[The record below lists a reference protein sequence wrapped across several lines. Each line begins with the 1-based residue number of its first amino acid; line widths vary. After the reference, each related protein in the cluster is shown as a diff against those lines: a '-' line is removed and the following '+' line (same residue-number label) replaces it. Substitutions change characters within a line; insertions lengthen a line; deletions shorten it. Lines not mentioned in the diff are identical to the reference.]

1 MEQQPWS
8 SNGNISIDD
17 LFTAVRS
24 GRRPFIDPCVEKTA
38 PKGFVELMKQ
48 CWHKDAKSRPNIIVV
63 NRDLGRLSSNLILK
77 RSQREREED
86 EKQMSLVANAVAHAA
101 KAFRSS
107 IFDRLGQT
115 LDEIFSTADEDGDG
129 VVSLEELQRYME
141 KNEDQEE
148 GKVSDSTHGM
158 KKKKKTYDNLFEN
171 FDNSAVEIEMSQK

>member
-1 MEQQPWS
+1 M
-8 SNGNISIDD
+8 
-17 LFTAVRS
+17 L
-24 GRRPFIDPCVEKTA
+24 RRE
-38 PKGFVELMKQ
+38 G
-48 CWHKDAKSRPNIIVV
+48 KD
-63 NRDLGRLSSNLILK
+63 
-77 RSQREREED
+77 EREED

-107 IFDRLGQT
+107 IFDRPGQT